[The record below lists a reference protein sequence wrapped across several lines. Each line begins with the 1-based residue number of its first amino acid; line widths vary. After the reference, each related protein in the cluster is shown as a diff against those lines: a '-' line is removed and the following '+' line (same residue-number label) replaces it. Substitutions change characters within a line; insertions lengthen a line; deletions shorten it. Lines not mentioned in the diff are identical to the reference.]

1 MSFTQFVPQQQQY
14 GQQYGQ
20 YSGAEGLLP
29 IPLAQAVDLDDFEQL
44 SVSQRPVFVKSSGN
58 SEQLA
63 LVNTGDNVEIE
74 LDLSQFRP
82 QDIQVL
88 ANDEV
93 VVVHAE
99 HEERADKHGSVERE
113 MTRKYVLPEGV
124 EAQDLYST
132 VNQNGVLK
140 IQTKQN
146 QLRQR
151 SQQYVPI
158 QYRQRQSQSG
168 AFGGQLNRQNRQFGR
183 KLVLDSD
190 DLQQLS
196 QQLPQFNRRAD
207 NSEQIELV
215 NTGNKLSIKLDFS
228 QFRPQDIEVKTI
240 GNILVIH
247 AQQQE
252 QTDRF
257 GSVEKELIRRYVL
270 TQTIQPEDV
279 TTVVTKHG
287 ILKIEVQKNQL
298 NQQFFGNQRFS
309 PIQFRQTTP
318 FGRRQNRQNRQNQ
331 QLVLDSQDFQDL
343 TQSLQQRRVPIQFE
357 DNYNNGY
364 QTYAPIRQTRR
375 PNRLVERF

>member
-1 MSFTQFVPQQQQY
+1 
-14 GQQYGQ
+14 
-20 YSGAEGLLP
+20 
-29 IPLAQAVDLDDFEQL
+29 
-44 SVSQRPVFVKSSGN
+44 VFVKSSGN
-58 SEQLA
+58 SEELA
-63 LVNTGDNVEIE
+63 LVKTGDNVEIE
-74 LDLSQFRP
+74 LDLSQFRA

-88 ANDEV
+88 ANNDV

-113 MTRKYVLPEGV
+113 ITRKYVLPEGV

-146 QLRQR
+146 QFQNQSQR
-151 SQQYVPI
+151 LQQ
-158 QYRQRQSQSG
+158 QYRQRQYRQSESG
-168 AFGGQLNRQNRQFGR
+168 VFGG
-183 KLVLDSD
+183 
-190 DLQQLS
+190 QQLS
-196 QQLPQFNRRAD
+196 QQFNRRAD

-252 QTDRF
+252 QTDRN
-257 GSVEKELIRRYVL
+257 GSVEKELIRRYVF

-279 TTVVTKHG
+279 TTVVTKQG

-298 NQQFFGNQRFS
+298 NQQLLSNQRFS
-309 PIQFRQTTP
+309 PIQFRQTATP
-318 FGRRQNRQNRQNQ
+318 FGRRQNRYNRLNRQNQ

-343 TQSLQQRRVPIQFE
+343 TQSLQQRRVPIQYE
-357 DNYNNGY
+357 DNYNNNYNNDYNNGY
-364 QTYAPIRQTRR
+364 QTYAPIRQNRR
-375 PNRLVERF
+375 PIRLVERF